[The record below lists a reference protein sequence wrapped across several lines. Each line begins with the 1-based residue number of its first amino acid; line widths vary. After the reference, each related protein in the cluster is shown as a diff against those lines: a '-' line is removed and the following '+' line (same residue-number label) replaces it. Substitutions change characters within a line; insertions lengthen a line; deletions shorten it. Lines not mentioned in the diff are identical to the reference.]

1 MDKNEARIECKRLFG
16 TKTLDDSLDLLEI
29 YLKFFFNVI
38 QKHHHE
44 EVYSYADRDAKMIL
58 QMMFTKTAHIKRVL
72 SGIEFYSE
80 EGVTL
85 NKIIDPT
92 TVAVFIRNIYET
104 VAMFNLIYRRTK
116 SEDEKLILYNL
127 WVHSGLKYRQRF
139 EVVATTQQS
148 KEKVDNEKKQI
159 QQLISEIENTE
170 LYKNLAEKDKNKI
183 QTKIKEKDYKI
194 CFSEGKVKFLSWQE
208 ITTEMELKND
218 LLDNIYAYFSLYS
231 HPSNVAVFQ
240 FSEMFDKGEEPFK
253 DMTNFNLRNMFIL
266 LSIFTA
272 DYINLFPNVL
282 TTFNNLS
289 IIDQIVINFHN
300 GLMRGDDFKINEA
313 WKELE

>member
-16 TKTLDDSLDLLEI
+16 TKTLEDSLDLLEI

-44 EVYSYADRDAKMIL
+44 EVYSYANRDAKMIL
-58 QMMFTKTAHIKRVL
+58 QMMFTKTAHVKRVL

-159 QQLISEIENTE
+159 KQLISEIENTE
-170 LYKNLAEKDKNKI
+170 LYKNLDEKDKNKI

-194 CFSEGKVKFLSWQE
+194 CFNKGKVKFLSWQE
-208 ITTEMELKND
+208 ITTEMEFKND

-253 DMTNFNLRNMFIL
+253 DITNFNLRNMFIL

-282 TTFNNLS
+282 TTFNSLS
-289 IIDQIVINFHN
+289 IIDQIVIDFHN